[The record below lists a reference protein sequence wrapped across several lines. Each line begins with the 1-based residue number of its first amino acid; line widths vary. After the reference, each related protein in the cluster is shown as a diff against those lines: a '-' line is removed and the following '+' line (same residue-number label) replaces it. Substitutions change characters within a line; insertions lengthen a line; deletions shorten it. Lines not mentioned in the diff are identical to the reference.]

1 MAGHEVLRSSRK
13 ISVSSDRNFGLVFAG
28 LFSLIALWPAIRH
41 GEAIRWWALGVGAIF
56 AGLALFREEALAP
69 LNRLWFRLGLALHA
83 IMSPAIM
90 GLLFFGAVLP
100 VALVLRALGKDIL
113 RLRPSEGSTYWILRE
128 PPGPARNSMKQQ
140 F

>member
-1 MAGHEVLRSSRK
+1 MLRSSRK
-13 ISVSSDRNFGLVFAG
+13 LSVSSNRSFGLVFAG
-28 LFSLIALWPAIRH
+28 FFAAVALWPAIRH
-41 GEAIRWWALGVGAIF
+41 GEAVRWWALGVGAIF
-56 AGLALFREEALAP
+56 AGLALFRDDALAP

-100 VALVLRALGKDIL
+100 IALVLRAFGKDIL
-113 RLRPSEGSTYWILRE
+113 RLRHSDEPTYWILRE
-128 PPGPARNSMKQQ
+128 PPGPPRNSMKQQ